1 MVNSYVYNN
10 HVLSFKPVLNYRGN
24 GRGICKPRFCCFRWK
39 TGRVCRN
46 GRFCTFAHGQE
57 ELRSWRDRTK
67 EDCFNKSTP
76 TRSEGESFGQTTEKD
91 ADISRTEVV

>member
-1 MVNSYVYNN
+1 MYN

-24 GRGICKPRFCCFRWK
+24 SRGICKPRFRCFRWK
-39 TGRVCRN
+39 TGRVYRN

-57 ELRSWRDRTK
+57 ELRSWGDRAK
-67 EDCFNKSTP
+67 EDYFEKSTP
-76 TRSEGESFGQTTEKD
+76 TRSEGESLSKRTEKV